1 MTRLRA
7 RLLHTPSSDAPDREV
22 SSADWLWLMDAI
34 HQLHQRPFDAASALR
49 ASPPPFACRLL
60 PDACEPLGLTLR
72 SVALGSRGFA
82 GLTFP
87 LIAFLKADLSDTDPR
102 GAGVSTTNV
111 TSAEARKAEASVDLP
126 ADPPEAL
133 PHESPPQ
140 FSPPQCSPPRE
151 SSRASPVLIVRGDA
165 DRVLYFRPGC
175 STPEMAPA
183 SDLLDLL
190 EPAAFLV
197 RTPPAN
203 SAAEGDFEDAP
214 RAFGYRWFV
223 PEIVR
228 YRRLWLEVLAAS
240 FMIHAAGLAVPLIT
254 QLVLDKVVTH
264 RAGATLM
271 AAGVA
276 LVLFAVFSVTMSW
289 ARQYLV
295 THTGTRI
302 DAVLG
307 AQVFGRLL
315 RLPLAWFES
324 RTTGTVAARLHG
336 IETIRE
342 FLCGAAVS
350 LLLDLPFVLIF
361 LAVMFWYSWQLS
373 LLAVG
378 VLITIVILS
387 VAVAPLLRQRADRH
401 FLAAAQTQAVV
412 TEHVA
417 GVATI
422 KALQAEARVVRRF
435 EDAFASS
442 LQTGFETRQMSNTFG
457 AAVSVLEH
465 VMTIGVLIVG
475 ATFVME
481 HPGFTVGMLVAFQ
494 MFASRLSQ
502 PVMRL
507 SGLWQEAQQA
517 AVAVRR
523 LRDLMDCPT
532 EPYSHEIRRDR
543 PTTARVVVRDLG
555 FRYGVN
561 RPWLFRNLSF
571 SLTAGNLVVVTGPSG
586 CGKSTLAGLL
596 LGFRRAEE
604 GAILIDGKDSRVL
617 SANELRACFG
627 MVPQEPVLFSGSVL
641 DNLLHADPGA
651 TFDDVVEACRAAEIH
666 EFVEA
671 LPEGYR
677 SRIGERGTGLSGG
690 QKQRLAIAQALLK
703 RAPVLVFDEAT
714 SALDLDTAA
723 QLARTINRLRP
734 HVAVL
739 FIAHQVPP
747 ELEVTSTIR
756 LDRVGDAP

>member
-1 MTRLRA
+1 
-7 RLLHTPSSDAPDREV
+7 
-22 SSADWLWLMDAI
+22 
-34 HQLHQRPFDAASALR
+34 
-49 ASPPPFACRLL
+49 
-60 PDACEPLGLTLR
+60 
-72 SVALGSRGFA
+72 
-82 GLTFP
+82 
-87 LIAFLKADLSDTDPR
+87 
-102 GAGVSTTNV
+102 
-111 TSAEARKAEASVDLP
+111 
-126 ADPPEAL
+126 
-133 PHESPPQ
+133 
-140 FSPPQCSPPRE
+140 
-151 SSRASPVLIVRGDA
+151 
-165 DRVLYFRPGC
+165 
-175 STPEMAPA
+175 
-183 SDLLDLL
+183 
-190 EPAAFLV
+190 
-197 RTPPAN
+197 
-203 SAAEGDFEDAP
+203 
-214 RAFGYRWFV
+214 
-223 PEIVR
+223 
-228 YRRLWLEVLAAS
+228 
-240 FMIHAAGLAVPLIT
+240 
-254 QLVLDKVVTH
+254 
-264 RAGATLM
+264 
-271 AAGVA
+271 
-276 LVLFAVFSVTMSW
+276 
-289 ARQYLV
+289 
-295 THTGTRI
+295 
-302 DAVLG
+302 
-307 AQVFGRLL
+307 
-315 RLPLAWFES
+315 
-324 RTTGTVAARLHG
+324 
-336 IETIRE
+336 
-342 FLCGAAVS
+342 
-350 LLLDLPFVLIF
+350 
-361 LAVMFWYSWQLS
+361 
-373 LLAVG
+373 
-378 VLITIVILS
+378 
-387 VAVAPLLRQRADRH
+387 LLRQRADRH
-401 FLAAAQTQAVV
+401 FLAAAQTQAVI

-457 AAVSVLEH
+457 ATVSVLEH

-481 HPGFTVGMLVAFQ
+481 QPGFTVGMLVAFQ

-507 SGLWQEAQQA
+507 AGLWQEAQQA

-532 EPYSHEIRRDR
+532 EPYSHEVRRDR
-543 PTTARVVVRDLG
+543 STTAGLVVRDLG

-561 RPWLFRNLSF
+561 RPWLFRGLSF
-571 SLTAGNLVVVTGPSG
+571 TLAPGNLVLITGPSG

-666 EFVEA
+666 ECIEA
-671 LPEGYR
+671 LPDGYR

-723 QLARTINRLRP
+723 QLAATINRLRP

-739 FIAHQVPP
+739 FVAHQVPP
-747 ELEVTSTIR
+747 GLEVTSTIR
-756 LDRVGDAP
+756 LDRVGGAP

>member
-7 RLLHTPSSDAPDREV
+7 RLLHSRSPELPDGAV
-22 SSADWLWLMDAI
+22 SPADWVWLMDAI
-34 HQLHQRPFDAASALR
+34 HQLHQRPFEAASALR
-49 ASPPPFACRLL
+49 ASPPPFPCRLL
-60 PDACEPLGLTLR
+60 PDSCESLGLTLR
-72 SVALGSRGFA
+72 LVALRGKGFA

-87 LIAFLKADLSDTDPR
+87 VIAFLKPALGGEEIRAHRPDGGMATRAAAPQ
-102 GAGVSTTNV
+102 TT
-111 TSAEARKAEASVDLP
+111 ASVDHI
-126 ADPPEAL
+126 PEARAGSTDAGVA
-133 PHESPPQ
+133 HGSPAV
-140 FSPPQCSPPRE
+140 C
-151 SSRASPVLIVRGDA
+151 PVLILRGDA
-165 DRVLYFRPGC
+165 DRVLYFRPGG
-175 STPEMAPA
+175 STPEMSPA

-190 EPAAFLV
+190 EPAGFLV
-197 RTPPAN
+197 RTQQ
-203 SAAEGDFEDAP
+203 AASDLPGDFEVAP
-214 RAFGYRWFV
+214 RPFGYRWFV
-223 PEIVR
+223 PEIAR
-228 YRRLWLEVLAAS
+228 YRRLWLEVLVAS
-240 FMIHAAGLAVPLIT
+240 LMIQLAGLAVPLIT

-264 RAGATLM
+264 RSNATLM

-289 ARQYLV
+289 ARQSLV

-307 AQVFGRLL
+307 AQVFTRLL

-324 RTTGTVAARLHG
+324 RTTGTVAARLQG
-336 IETIRE
+336 VETIRE
-342 FLCGAAVS
+342 FLCGAAVT

-361 LAVMFWYSWQLS
+361 LAVMFFYSWQLS
-373 LLAVG
+373 LLASG
-378 VLITIVILS
+378 VLITIAVSSL
-387 VAVAPLLRQRADRH
+387 VVAPSLRQRADRH

-442 LQTGFETRQMSNTFG
+442 LRTGFETRQLSNTFG

-465 VMTIGVLIVG
+465 TMTIGVLVVG

-481 HPGFTVGMLVAFQ
+481 RPGFTVGMLVAFQ

-507 SGLWQEAQQA
+507 AGLWQEAQQA

-532 EPYSHEIRRDR
+532 EPYSREVRRDR
-543 PTTARVVVRDLG
+543 ATTARVVVRDLG
-555 FRYGVN
+555 FRYGAH
-561 RPWLFRNLSF
+561 RPWLFQRLSF
-571 SLTAGNLVVVTGPSG
+571 SLAPGDLVVVTGPSG

-604 GAILIDGKDSRVL
+604 GAILIDGKDARVL

-627 MVPQEPVLFSGSVL
+627 MVPQDPVLFSGSVL
-641 DNLLHADPGA
+641 DNLIHADPGA

-714 SALDLDTAA
+714 SALDAETAA
-723 QLARTINRLRP
+723 QLAKTINRLRP

-747 ELEVTSTIR
+747 GLEVTSTIR
-756 LDRVGDAP
+756 LDRVGGAP